1 MTQFV
6 LVLDGPSHRPDAEGI
21 VAKSIRDDQFLSS
34 TASALFPGKS
44 IDRVYALVDPKS
56 GQADSLVDAIANS
69 PNGDGVLLRTMNWLA
84 EHHASIAL
92 WYGNDFLDLPN
103 TANWTEFRRLFLE
116 GTKNQP
122 PEIYLRID
130 VPL

>member
-6 LVLDGPSHRPDAEGI
+6 LVLDGPSHLPDAEGI
-21 VAKSIRDDQFLSS
+21 AAKSIGDDQFLSS

-44 IDRVYALVDPKS
+44 TDRVYALIDPES

-69 PNGDGVLLRTMNWLA
+69 PNGEGVLLRTIKPLV
-84 EHHASIAL
+84 EHHANIAL

-103 TANWTEFRRLFLE
+103 APNWTEFRRLFLE
-116 GTKNQP
+116 GTKEQP
-122 PEIYLRID
+122 PELYLRID
-130 VPL
+130 F